1 MNFRL
6 AILTLVLSLIFSMIT
21 HAESPN
27 NWTIYYSDN
36 DVKIE
41 YKYTNCEYSD
51 RFNQEFV
58 ILKITNLT
66 NNNLSISWVNE
77 SWYDNKCINC
87 SENRTDE
94 ALNEIFV
101 PANQV
106 IIGEKTLTLPWRNE
120 LFRFVKLKFSSP
132 SFVGDIVY
140 LKISVKCVLDI
151 SCGMEIMLL
160 C

>member
-6 AILTLVLSLIFSMIT
+6 TISTLVLSLIFSINT

-27 NWTIYYSDN
+27 NWTTYYSDN

-41 YKYTNCEYSD
+41 YQYVNCEYSD

-58 ILKITNLT
+58 ILKMTNLT

-77 SWYDNKCINC
+77 SWYDKKCNNC
-87 SENRTDE
+87 SDNSTEE
-94 ALNEIFV
+94 ALTEIFV

-106 IIGEKTLTLPWRNE
+106 VIGDCDIQDNLRIFSKFSDRIEDMPGIKKIVELTK
-120 LFRFVKLKFSSP
+120 FKLKN
-132 SFVGDIVY
+132 IN
-140 LKISVKCVLDI
+140 ISY
-151 SCGMEIMLL
+151 E
-160 C
+160 

>member
-1 MNFRL
+1 MNFR
-6 AILTLVLSLIFSMIT
+6 ITTFTLVLSLIISIST

-27 NWTIYYSDN
+27 NWTTYYSDN

-41 YKYTNCEYSD
+41 YQYTNCEYSD

-106 IIGEKTLTLPWRNE
+106 VIGDCDIQDNLRIFSKFSDRIEDMPGIKKIVELTK
-120 LFRFVKLKFSSP
+120 FKLKN
-132 SFVGDIVY
+132 IN
-140 LKISVKCVLDI
+140 ISY
-151 SCGMEIMLL
+151 E
-160 C
+160 

>member
-6 AILTLVLSLIFSMIT
+6 NNLVILVTLIFSINT

-27 NWTIYYSDN
+27 NWTNYYSDN

-41 YKYTNCEYSD
+41 YQYVNCEYSD

-66 NNNLSISWVNE
+66 SSDLLVKWVNE
-77 SWYDNKCINC
+77 SWYDKKCINC
-87 SENRTDE
+87 SDNRTDE
-94 ALNEIFV
+94 ASNKVLI

-106 IIGEKTLTLPWRNE
+106 LVGDCNIQDNLRIFSKFSDRIEDMPGIKKIVELTK
-120 LFRFVKLKFSSP
+120 FKLK
-132 SFVGDIVY
+132 DINIVY
-140 LKISVKCVLDI
+140 
-151 SCGMEIMLL
+151 E
-160 C
+160 